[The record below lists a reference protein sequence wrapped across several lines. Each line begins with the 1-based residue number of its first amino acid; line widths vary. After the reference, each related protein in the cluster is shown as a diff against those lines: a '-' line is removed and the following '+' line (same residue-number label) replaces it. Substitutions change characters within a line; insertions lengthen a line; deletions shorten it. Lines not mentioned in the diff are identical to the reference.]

1 MIENLISRLVVFLG
15 RVKPMLD
22 LLWRVRKKL
31 LIINATV
38 AVVSVLILLLFVK
51 PYYKS
56 TVTILPEYGNKAGTL
71 SGLAEIASL
80 AGVSIGESS
89 PTEIYENILMSEAVL
104 GPAFYLKYKTEEY
117 RDSVNLFEYFGMKPD
132 ESLSPSLQQ
141 RKLFVELYRKFTESR
156 INTDVDPVTKIL
168 TLTVKMPE
176 SQLSADVANNIVES
190 LDKYIRTKRKSYAS
204 NQRFYLDMR
213 VSQVK
218 DSLTAAEQKL
228 EEFQTNNRIVEQS
241 PELILEQGRLTRT
254 IEVLQ
259 NIYIQITGQ
268 LELAKIDE
276 IKDAP
281 VLNVKE
287 LALDPVKKA
296 GPPRIFIELF
306 IIILSVVISMG
317 YYVYEESIATLW
329 STIKKEFQV

>member
-132 ESLSPSLQQ
+132 ESLSPLLQQ
-141 RKLFVELYRKFTESR
+141 RKLFVELYRNFTESR

-306 IIILSVVISMG
+306 IMILSVVISMG
-317 YYVYEESIATLW
+317 YYVYEESIVALW